1 MAKQIVS
8 EGVSKDTVS
17 ALKDAV
23 KSHYDIPQGSSLSG
37 TVTFQVQF
45 DYKRGEDYSKTVPQ
59 AACPW
64 SLLACALKRMG
75 VMREGMVEIAAEV
88 QAMTDA
94 ERKEMRDTLSDQ
106 VSEIMS
112 EIGATTVRHVKGMQ
126 TFDSIQV
133 TVNP

>member
-8 EGVSKDTVS
+8 EVSKDTVS

-23 KSHYDIPQGSSLSG
+23 KSHFDIPQGSSLAG
-37 TVTFQVQF
+37 TVTFTVEY

-64 SLLACALKRMG
+64 TLLHKAMQVVGFQRDRVA
-75 VMREGMVEIAAEV
+75 EIV
-88 QAMTDA
+88 QSVQDMTDA
-94 ERKEMRDTLSDQ
+94 ERKAYRETMSEQ
-106 VSEIMS
+106 VQSIMS
-112 EIGATTVRHVKGMQ
+112 DIGATTLKTVKGMQ
-126 TFDSIQV
+126 TFDRIEV